1 MFFNRWKHRNV
12 KAEYD
17 ERLLALINNLK
28 EEWDHA
34 AQTQNAVADSD
45 IEMEQETALAR
56 QKYFFS
62 YIKKLGFEK
71 LRMTK
76 FNHPSLAMIVMNSN
90 S

>member
-45 IEMEQETALAR
+45 IEIWNRKRLWHA
-56 QKYFFS
+56 KNIFS